1 MYDRRIYEGTPAC
14 VPSLKER
21 RTKVYLTIHVSIV
34 CEFKIISFKM
44 LLYRMKRNNIINKFF
59 FDRLKQV
66 LFHFEFKE
74 L

>member
-1 MYDRRIYEGTPAC
+1 MRGTPAC

-21 RTKVYLTIHVSIV
+21 RTKINRTIHVSIV

-59 FDRLKQV
+59 SID
-66 LFHFEFKE
+66 
-74 L
+74 